1 MGGRNNHLHYKRWK
15 GQSKDGDGYICR
27 LGVFGVWKLRT
38 LPVRG
43 RQDLS
48 LLQGEERGCSW
59 VAVCGES
66 LGQPPGTRGEQNDL
80 RNTDRLLGTAGGS
93 TAIGDRGFV
102 AALVCQVG

>member
-1 MGGRNNHLHYKRWK
+1 MERPEQGWGWVYLQAGCLW
-15 GQSKDGDGYICR
+15 G
-27 LGVFGVWKLRT
+27 LEKLRT